1 MASIDRATAFAT
13 ARTTLA
19 ALGLTAQDLLGE
31 PNENVVRFGTFVATD
46 VVPALSKGQAIAWQ
60 TYITTACEG
69 LPALCACFCPTCLG
83 AFRADSQWTPCA
95 CVARGSC
102 DCRRANLGEGPVQ
115 AKSCL
120 EHCPVLAKVEFAA
133 ITLSQLEQLSH
144 WAQLR
149 ARKRTRVR
157 NLIRAD
163 EGRPQFA
170 YQGHSAVEHLRGFLS
185 FAYKI
190 ASGDRTTG
198 VSENIAIKM
207 SRFPRPDVQ
216 KRSYSAERLEELWR
230 ALFTSG
236 SDDVELD
243 ALSVGFFLETG
254 GRRSAPV
261 KVRIGDLLVN
271 EMKVRLGEKADKI
284 DEQPISEALML
295 ALLRHAVARG
305 EVVLR
310 APEDFDPE
318 SLTLDDVKSGQIVLR
333 PDAPV
338 FYYRHSRH
346 FTEPDGTKVLR
357 PHPLTRRRFDS
368 LWSRLK
374 RELPWLDALH
384 GRPHDLR
391 KTVGTLIERSYGHA
405 TARAFLRHAQNDVTD
420 GYTVAGE
427 DEVATAHQW
436 LTGTGE
442 FR

>member
-13 ARTTLA
+13 ARTALA
-19 ALGLTAQDLLGE
+19 ALGLTAEDLLGE
-31 PNENVVRFGTFVATD
+31 PNENAVGFGKFVAKD
-46 VVPALSKGQAIAWQ
+46 VVPALSKGKLIAWQ
-60 TYITTACEG
+60 NYITTACEG
-69 LPALCACFCPTCLG
+69 LPALCACFCPKCLG

-95 CVARGSC
+95 CVAKKSC
-102 DCRRANLGEGPVQ
+102 DCRRADLGEGPVQ
-115 AKSCL
+115 ATSCL
-120 EHCPVLAKVEFAA
+120 EHCPALGGLEFVA

-149 ARKRTRVR
+149 ARKRTTVR
-157 NLIRAD
+157 NRTRAD

-170 YQGHSAVEHLRGFLS
+170 YQGHSAVEHLRAFLS
-185 FAYKI
+185 FAYKM

-198 VSENIAIKM
+198 ISENIALKM
-207 SRFPRPDVQ
+207 YRFPRPDVQ
-216 KRSYSAERLEELWR
+216 KRSYSAQRLEELWQ

-243 ALSVGFFLETG
+243 AYTVRFFLETG

-271 EMKVRLGEKADKI
+271 ELKVRLSEKADKI
-284 DEQPISEALML
+284 DEQPISAALL
-295 ALLRHAVARG
+295 LSLLRHAVARG
-305 EVVLR
+305 NVVLR
-310 APEDFDPE
+310 APGDFDPE
-318 SLTLDDVKSGQIVLR
+318 NFTLDDVASGRVVLR

-338 FYYRHSRH
+338 FYYAKPQRVK
-346 FTEPDGTKVLR
+346 EPDGTVTTR
-357 PHPLTRRRFDS
+357 PHPLTRRHFDS
-368 LWSRLK
+368 LWRRLK

-391 KTVGTLIERSYGHA
+391 KTVGTLIERSHGHA

-427 DEVATAHQW
+427 DEVVAAHQW

-442 FR
+442 WQ

>member
-1 MASIDRATAFAT
+1 M
-13 ARTTLA
+13 
-19 ALGLTAQDLLGE
+19 
-31 PNENVVRFGTFVATD
+31 
-46 VVPALSKGQAIAWQ
+46 
-60 TYITTACEG
+60 
-69 LPALCACFCPTCLG
+69 
-83 AFRADSQWTPCA
+83 
-95 CVARGSC
+95 
-102 DCRRANLGEGPVQ
+102 Q
-115 AKSCL
+115 AKNCL
-120 EHCPVLAKVEFAA
+120 EHCPALADLEFAA
-133 ITLSQLEQLSH
+133 ITLSQLEHLSH

-149 ARKRTRVR
+149 ARKRTTVR
-157 NLIRAD
+157 NCTRAG

-170 YQGHSAVEHLRGFLS
+170 YQGHSAVEHLRAFLS
-185 FAYKI
+185 FAYKM
-190 ASGDRTTG
+190 ASGDRATG
-198 VSENIAIKM
+198 VSHNVALDM

-243 ALSVGFFLETG
+243 ALTVGFFLETG

-305 EVVLR
+305 DVVLR
-310 APEDFDPE
+310 APDDFDPE
-318 SLTLDDVKSGQIVLR
+318 TFTLDDVSSGRTVLR
-333 PDAPV
+333 PDAAV
-338 FYYRHSRH
+338 FYYRHSWYV
-346 FTEPDGTKVLR
+346 TEPDGTKVLR

-368 LWSRLK
+368 LWPRLK

-427 DEVATAHQW
+427 DEVVAAHRW

>member
-1 MASIDRATAFAT
+1 MAGVDRATALAT

-19 ALGLTAQDLLGE
+19 ALGLTAEDLLGE
-31 PNENVVRFGTFVATD
+31 PDESAVRFGDFVATS
-46 VVPALSKGQAIAWQ
+46 VVPALSKGQRIAWR
-60 TYITTACEG
+60 TYITAACEG
-69 LPALCACFCPTCLG
+69 LPDLCACFCPACLN
-83 AFRADSQWTPCA
+83 AFRADSQWRPCA

-102 DCRRANLGEGPVQ
+102 NCRRADLGEGPVQ
-115 AKSCL
+115 ATSCL
-120 EHCPVLAKVEFAA
+120 EHCPALAGLEFAA
-133 ITLSQLEQLSH
+133 ITPAQIENLSH
-144 WAQLR
+144 WVQLR

-170 YQGHSAVEHLRGFLS
+170 FQGHSAVEHLRALLI
-185 FAYKI
+185 FAYKM
-190 ASGDRTTG
+190 ACGDRTTG
-198 VSENIAIKM
+198 VSENLALEM
-207 SRFPRPDVQ
+207 SRFARPSVQ
-216 KRSYSAERLEELWR
+216 KRSYRAERLEELWR

-243 ALSVGFFLETG
+243 AYAVRFFLETG

-284 DEQPISEALML
+284 DEQPITEALML
-295 ALLRHAVARG
+295 GLLRHAVARG
-305 EVVLR
+305 DVVLR
-310 APEDFDPE
+310 APGDFDPE
-318 SLTLDDVKSGQIVLR
+318 TFTLEDVALGRVVLR

-338 FYYRHSRH
+338 FYYRHPQRV
-346 FTEPDGTKVLR
+346 TLPDDTVVLR

-368 LWSRLK
+368 LWNRLK

-391 KTVGTLIERSYGHA
+391 KSVGTLIDRSHGHA
-405 TARAFLRHAQNDVTD
+405 TARAFLRHSQNDVTD

-427 DEVATAHQW
+427 EEVVAAHQW
-436 LTGTGE
+436 LTGTGQWQ
-442 FR
+442 